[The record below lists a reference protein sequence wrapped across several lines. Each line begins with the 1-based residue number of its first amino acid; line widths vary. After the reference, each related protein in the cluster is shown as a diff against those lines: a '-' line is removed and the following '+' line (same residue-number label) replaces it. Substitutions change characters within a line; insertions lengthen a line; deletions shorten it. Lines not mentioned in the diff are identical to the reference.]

1 MGNKV
6 QKKGRKNMLQIFSKE
21 KMSENKKILENLV
34 LFLVLFIIVIIVMNV
49 LNDENKESLKETS
62 QVTAVNKILSEEKE
76 QSLEDKLESILSY
89 IDGAGKVEVL
99 ITYQTGTKQIPMYN
113 VKQNTT
119 VTQEADKSG
128 GTRKTEETNQEQTI
142 IFEENGNEKNPV
154 ITQMINP
161 EIVGILVVAEGAGNL
176 QVKENLMKAVEAA
189 LNIPSHRIQVFAR
202 KK

>member
-1 MGNKV
+1 
-6 QKKGRKNMLQIFSKE
+6 MLQIFSKE

>member
-1 MGNKV
+1 
-6 QKKGRKNMLQIFSKE
+6 MLQIFSKD
-21 KMSENKKILENLV
+21 KINENKKIVENLV
-34 LFLVLFIIVIIVMNV
+34 LFLILFIIIIVVMNA
-49 LNDENKESLKETS
+49 LTNNDKENIEDFSKVA
-62 QVTAVNKILSEEKE
+62 QVNKILVEEKE
-76 QSLEDKLESILSY
+76 KSLEDKLKSILSY

-99 ITYQTGTKQIPMYN
+99 ITYKTGTKQIPMYN

-142 IFEENGNEKNPV
+142 IFEEDGSNKNPV

-161 EIVGILVVAEGAGNL
+161 EIVGVIVVAEGAGNL

-189 LNIPSHRIQVFAR
+189 LNIPSHRIQVFSR
-202 KK
+202 KE